1 MAKKFRKPG
10 PLKTPAPVPATA
22 PALGAAPAPTPV
34 PTGTPVAPGNGDSQ
48 DSIIA
53 AVQDKVR
60 STIPPQFRV
69 AVQKLVLAGQKIM
82 YDPQTHH
89 LMVQAL
95 QSDSDPAHA
104 VGMGV
109 TQLMTMMWVQSKGTI
124 PLPAMIPAAILLTCE
139 ALDFCEQTKLLK
151 PDADMV
157 GNAVQI
163 VVSYMMQKMG
173 IKPGD
178 IAKASGVAGQKPANT
193 QTPGAPASPQTAQQ
207 MAAAAQQQPPQGG
220 GQQPPPQSAP
230 PQTGGGGLIG
240 QQMGGGNGT

>member
-1 MAKKFRKPG
+1 MAKNKFRKPG
-10 PLKTPAPVPATA
+10 PLKGGNTP
-22 PALGAAPAPTPV
+22 PAPTPAPDDATPDQSQDAP
-34 PTGTPVAPGNGDSQ
+34 PTETPTPAGGAAPGEGDSN
-48 DSIIA
+48 DPAIA
-53 AVQDKVR
+53 QVQDKVR
-60 STIPPQFRV
+60 QSIPPQFRV

-82 YDPQTHH
+82 YDPKTHH

-124 PLPAMIPAAILLTCE
+124 PPPALIPAAILLVCE
-139 ALDFCEQTKLLK
+139 ALDFCEQGKLLK
-151 PDADMV
+151 PDNDMIA
-157 GNAVQI
+157 NSVQV

-178 IAKASGVAGQKPANT
+178 MAKVAGIQGQQPANT
-193 QTPGAPASPQTAQQ
+193 QTPGAPASPQIAQQ
-207 MAAAAQQQPPQGG
+207 GQQPPQ
-220 GQQPPPQSAP
+220 

-240 QQMGGGNGT
+240 QAMGGQNG